1 MFSEDVFELK
11 DKGRLSYHSS
21 YTWFEQTILLHFEG
35 FDTVL
40 LEKEEKKKREKG
52 CSWNFYKDVI
62 LYCILEWVAFPFSRV
77 SSQPRDQTQV
87 SRIAGGFFT
96 SWVTGKPIYCIQHV
110 HFLYNYINY
119 TCYIYNHYTCLCVYL
134 CIYV

>member
-96 SWVTGKPIYCIQHV
+96 SWVTREAQEYWSG
-110 HFLYNYINY
+110 
-119 TCYIYNHYTCLCVYL
+119 
-134 CIYV
+134 